1 MKLRKL
7 LTPFF
12 ALAILF
18 SVTVVNGK
26 TQDHIDKD
34 QVEFVASSEVKLAHV
49 EAYKLDDAEFKT
61 AVATKSSLNGISGY
75 FAIGAALIGI
85 FTLFSRWIRHFNFKS
100 LIPSTRFQ
108 IGIRAIALLFAIGTA
123 NVTMAAAA
131 LFTPIL
137 KQASTSLCII
147 EKEELETMLKEAAKK
162 NGEAISEA
170 VKKEITEATKGL
182 TTAEQFTKKLEE
194 LGLKDNVIKTLN
206 DAVEKQGLELQK
218 MLEGKKVEN
227 KDIGQIVHENAEA
240 IKKMAEA
247 KNGDTFKMRI
257 NNNVNKTIVERAS
270 LADSTMGIRL
280 PGIGELATRG
290 TVIESMFS
298 RVNLSEQEIKESNG
312 VIRYMDQAAVTRNAA
327 PVAEKAQ
334 KPESA
339 ISWIEK
345 QDALQ
350 VIADTIP
357 VTKQAYRHLG
367 FVAGEIDKLLRKNHV
382 LAKEDQLWSGTGVA
396 PQINGIYTR
405 TSAVVLANLPN
416 YQQLVDANLYDLIA
430 NLRVLIMNNKQS
442 KYTATLV
449 AMNPVDILRN
459 KLAKAADGHYIL
471 PPFISADGTRIDNV
485 LVVESSKVTA
495 NTLLI
500 GDFSYGTIYQS
511 EDVVIE
517 MGLVNDQFLKNQW
530 TIRAEQ
536 ELLLLVR
543 DVDSDAFLKVTD
555 IDAAIAALNV

>member
-1 MKLRKL
+1 MKLKKL
-7 LTPFF
+7 FMPLF

-18 SVTVVNGK
+18 SITAVSGK
-26 TQDHIDKD
+26 AQDHIDKHK
-34 QVEFVASSEVKLAHV
+34 VEFVAESTGVNLVQV
-49 EAYKLDDAEFKT
+49 EAYKLDDAEYKT
-61 AVATKSSLNGISGY
+61 AVATKTSLAGLPGY
-75 FAIGAALIGI
+75 FGIGAALIGI
-85 FTLFSRWIRHFNFKS
+85 LALFGRWLKS
-100 LIPSTRFQ
+100 IDFQ
-108 IGIRAIALLFAIGTA
+108 SFASFIKSQLGAIALWLQLRYSNAI
-123 NVTMAAAA
+123 V
-131 LFTPIL
+131 
-137 KQASTSLCII
+137 
-147 EKEELETMLKEAAKK
+147 EKEELESMLKEAAKK

-182 TTAEQFTKKLEE
+182 TTVEQFTQKLEA

-218 MLEGKKVEN
+218 MISGKKDEN
-227 KDIGQIVHENAEA
+227 KDIGQIVAEHGEA
-240 IKKMAEA
+240 IKKMADADKGE
-247 KNGDTFKMRI
+247 TFKMRV
-257 NNNVNKTIVERAS
+257 NVNKTIVDRSTMAS
-270 LADSTMGIRL
+270 STMGVRL

-290 TVIESMFS
+290 TVIEGMFT

-327 PVAEKAQ
+327 TVAESGT

-339 ISWIEK
+339 ISWIERS
-345 QDALQ
+345 DSLQ

-382 LAKEDQLWSGTGVA
+382 LAKEDQLWSGTGVS

-405 TSAVVLANLPN
+405 TSALVLANLPN
-416 YQQLVDANLYDLIA
+416 YQQLIGANLYDLIA
-430 NLRVLIMNNKQS
+430 NLRVLIMNSKQS

-449 AMNPVDILRN
+449 AMNPVDILKN
-459 KLAKAADGHYIL
+459 KLAKAVDGHYIL

-485 LVVESSKVTA
+485 IVVESSKVTA

-536 ELLLLVR
+536 ECMLLVR
-543 DVDSDAFLKVTD
+543 NVDSDAFLKVTD
-555 IDAAIAALNV
+555 IAAAIDALNV

>member
-18 SVTVVNGK
+18 SITVVNGK
-26 TQDHIDKD
+26 SQDHIDKGK
-34 QVEFVASSEVKLAHV
+34 VEFVAEPAHETKFVQV
-49 EAYKLDDAEFKT
+49 EGYKLDDAEYKT

-75 FAIGAALIGI
+75 WFVGASLIGI
-85 FTLFSRWIRHFNFKS
+85 FALFSRWLSNFNFGNLITYFKDQLGAMALWLQLRFS
-100 LIPSTRFQ
+100 L
-108 IGIRAIALLFAIGTA
+108 GI
-123 NVTMAAAA
+123 V
-131 LFTPIL
+131 
-137 KQASTSLCII
+137 
-147 EKEELETMLKEAAKK
+147 EKEELETILKAAAKE
-162 NGEAISEA
+162 NGAAISEA
-170 VKKEITEATKGL
+170 VKKELTEATKGL
-182 TTAEQFTKKLEE
+182 ITSEQLTKKLEE
-194 LGLKDNVIKTLN
+194 IGLKDNVIKTLT
-206 DAVEKQGLELQK
+206 DAAEKQGLELQK
-218 MLEGKKVEN
+218 VIADKGKNQV
-227 KDIGQIVHENAEA
+227 KDIGQIVQENGEA
-240 IKKMAEA
+240 IKKMADA
-247 KNGDTFKMRI
+247 QKGDTFKMRI
-257 NNNVNKTIVERAS
+257 NTNVNKTIVERAS
-270 LADSTMGIRL
+270 LSDSTMGIRL
-280 PGIGELATRG
+280 PGIGELSTRG

-298 RVNLSEQEIKESNG
+298 RVNLSEQELKESNG

-327 PVAEKAQ
+327 PVAEKGT

-339 ISWIEK
+339 ITWIEK

-405 TSAVVLANLPN
+405 TTDVVLDATLPM
-416 YQQLVDANLYDLIA
+416 YQSIEGANLYDLIA
-430 NLRVLIMNNKQS
+430 CLRVKITNGKQS
-442 KYTATLV
+442 KYMPNLV
-449 AMNPVDILRN
+449 AMNPIDILRY

-485 LVVESSKVTA
+485 IVVESSKVTA

-500 GDFSYGTIYQS
+500 GDFSYGTIYQG
-511 EDVVIE
+511 EDVIIE

-536 ELLLLVR
+536 ECMLLVR
-543 DVDSDAFLKVTD
+543 DVDADAFAKVTN
-555 IDAAIAALNV
+555 ITNAIAALETP